1 MTLNFPNSPTV
12 GQQTPDGK
20 WRFNGTAWEANV
32 DTFRMPPPG
41 PANNIVRSTGAAW
54 ESVSPLVAG
63 VGVPVST
70 IIFTAASGVPAG
82 WLNCNGAG
90 LSTAAYPALFAA
102 IGTTWGG
109 GAGWFAL
116 PDLRGK
122 FLRSYHDG
130 VGQNPWQGYGVTEGD
145 MTRYHEHAGIAGVYV
160 VGLGPFPI
168 FTTANVGV
176 GGIET
181 RPINISLRTLIKF

>member
-1 MTLNFPNSPTV
+1 MTLNFPNAPTV

-20 WRFNGTAWEANV
+20 WRWTGDGWEANV

-41 PANNIVRSTGAAW
+41 AAGNIARSTGAAW
-54 ESVSPLVAG
+54 ESASPLVAG
-63 VGVPVST
+63 LAVPVST

-82 WLNCNGAG
+82 WLNCNGAA
-90 LSTAAYPALFAA
+90 LPIATYTALFTA
-102 IGTTWGG
+102 IGYTWGG
-109 GAGWFAL
+109 GPTWFNL
-116 PDLRGK
+116 PDCRGK

-130 VGQNPWQGYGVTEGD
+130 VGQNISQGYGVTEGD
-145 MTRYHEHAGIAGVYV
+145 LTRYHEHAGISGVYTV
-160 VGLGPFPI
+160 ALGPFPI

-176 GGIET
+176 GGTET